1 MTLSE
6 KASAR
11 WEHFLGTRPDA
22 QDLRDRFYEAFSIGD
37 STETRDEGA
46 RLLREGLKTAT
57 SELLWSYQ
65 ADEADPPV
73 AGSVSI
79 LLDGRSEPVCVVE
92 SVEVDTVAFDEVE
105 EQFAREYGEWGG
117 TLESWRERAWEYY
130 SAVSLDLG
138 REPGLDM
145 PLVCERLGVLHVFD
159 AEA

>member
-1 MTLSE
+1 M
-6 KASAR
+6 
-11 WEHFLGTRPDA
+11 
-22 QDLRDRFYEAFSIGD
+22 RDRSYEAFSIGD
-37 STETRDEGA
+37 STESRDEGA
-46 RLLREGLKTAT
+46 RLIREGLKTAT

-79 LLDGRSEPVCVVE
+79 LLDGRGEPVCVVE
-92 SVEVDTVAFDEVE
+92 TVEVNVVAFDEVD
-105 EQFAREYGEWGG
+105 EQFAREYGEWGS

-130 SAVSLDLG
+130 SAICFDLG
-138 REPGLDM
+138 REPCLDM